1 MFHTDI
7 RKMVRKL
14 NNCRFVI
21 IFFLDSAEGVPHENF
36 FLRKIVYIFL
46 HYYRVKNLNGTAQL
60 KSGVLGGEN
69 LIPANTSREFE
80 KKGLKVTKPSNS
92 EIKVWL
98 LLIYI

>member
-1 MFHTDI
+1 M
-7 RKMVRKL
+7 
-14 NNCRFVI
+14 
-21 IFFLDSAEGVPHENF
+21 FLDSAESVPHDGKYCIF
-36 FLRKIVYIFL
+36 FYITIG
-46 HYYRVKNLNGTAQL
+46 KNLNGTAQL

-69 LIPANTSREFE
+69 LNPANTSKEFE